1 MADYFDSIRGTTPAL
16 LSEEER
22 KRLGLLSQVMNAI
35 PARPSPESA
44 AEQGMLQEAGFI
56 SRAGAPGADGQP
68 GPATFITPER
78 LIAEQQAAVMNDQIA
93 DIQKRYDEQR
103 TSAMFRL
110 GDGLADAG
118 RLFLS
123 PLLFL
128 AGEDF
133 NDYDPSAKLR
143 AGYRRELQGL
153 VQTQNESLTSLIN
166 ARTDREKTLREI
178 REDRAK
184 LGPFGGMG
192 DGVESWARRTVYG
205 AARNP
210 ASPEYA
216 AAYNTLF
223 GATTNT
229 DPVTGKP
236 YTIQRQVDPNV
247 PLPTGYKMPEGL
259 SGGASEQRTDASNK
273 AEVYSGQMFEPAIVL
288 QQMEAGGYRLSPA
301 ALKAVELLGPA
312 AMSAPGISEDDKA
325 YLAAM
330 DSYINGRLRF
340 ESGAAIS
347 EEEYKRAL
355 KQTAA
360 LQGVDGG
367 ALAIRQRQRAST
379 LETVIRSTAP
389 SYRDNPDVMARL
401 EALRALLPPQYQ
413 YSPAAAPP
421 PPPPPGD
428 DDMVEIPDELLLPGG
443 D

>member
-1 MADYFDSIRGTTPAL
+1 
-16 LSEEER
+16 
-22 KRLGLLSQVMNAI
+22 
-35 PARPSPESA
+35 
-44 AEQGMLQEAGFI
+44 
-56 SRAGAPGADGQP
+56 
-68 GPATFITPER
+68 
-78 LIAEQQAAVMNDQIA
+78 
-93 DIQKRYDEQR
+93 
-103 TSAMFRL
+103 
-110 GDGLADAG
+110 
-118 RLFLS
+118 
-123 PLLFL
+123 
-128 AGEDF
+128 
-133 NDYDPSAKLR
+133 
-143 AGYRRELQGL
+143 
-153 VQTQNESLTSLIN
+153 
-166 ARTDREKTLREI
+166 
-178 REDRAK
+178 
-184 LGPFGGMG
+184 
-192 DGVESWARRTVYG
+192 
-205 AARNP
+205 
-210 ASPEYA
+210 
-216 AAYNTLF
+216 
-223 GATTNT
+223 
-229 DPVTGKP
+229 
-236 YTIQRQVDPNV
+236 
-247 PLPTGYKMPEGL
+247 MPEGL